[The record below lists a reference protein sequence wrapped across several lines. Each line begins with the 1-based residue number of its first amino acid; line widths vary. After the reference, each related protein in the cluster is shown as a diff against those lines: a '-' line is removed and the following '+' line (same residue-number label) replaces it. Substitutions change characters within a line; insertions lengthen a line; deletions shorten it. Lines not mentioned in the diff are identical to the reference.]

1 MSKSIELPDPLF
13 AEIDGYANRVAASPV
28 TVILQAWDEF
38 RRRHPQAPDS
48 APLPKPGSDEL
59 LAMVR
64 SLRGS
69 ISLPHD
75 VPDEALIT
83 QARTENA
90 GTVATMDSSHVM
102 QAIASGH
109 SGFEDEIQ
117 IACASAVTGLTAII
131 TRNLPDYSHSPVPAM
146 TAQAWLEQ
154 HPPQT
159 TD

>member
-1 MSKSIELPDPLF
+1 MQDP
-13 AEIDGYANRVAASPV
+13 
-28 TVILQAWDEF
+28 
-38 RRRHPQAPDS
+38 
-48 APLPKPGSDEL
+48 DEL

-75 VPDEALIT
+75 VSDEALIT
-83 QARTENA
+83 RAR
-90 GTVATMDSSHVM
+90 MDSSHVM

-109 SGFEDEIQ
+109 SDFEDEIQ
-117 IACASAVTGLTAII
+117 IACASVVPGITAII
-131 TRNLPDYSHSPVPAM
+131 TRNLPDYSHSPVPSM

-154 HPPQT
+154 HPVQT